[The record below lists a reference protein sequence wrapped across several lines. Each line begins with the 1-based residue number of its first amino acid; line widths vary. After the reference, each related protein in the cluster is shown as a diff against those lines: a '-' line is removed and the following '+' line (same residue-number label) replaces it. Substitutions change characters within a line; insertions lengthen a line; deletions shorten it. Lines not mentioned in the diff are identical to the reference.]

1 MSPASRRA
9 ATALPAALQP
19 WHRWLQWF
27 EPALAVQL
35 GDLLLRLDPLLG
47 RLQDRVQAGPAP
59 PDGLG
64 DLQPRGPYER
74 LLATEWLL
82 AGELPDEFLR
92 RAAMGEH
99 LFLAPPP
106 QGRKAQ
112 RLIVALFDAGPL
124 QLGAPRLAH
133 LALWILLAR
142 RALAGRGLLRWGV
155 LQAPGELRPAET
167 AGQLRWLLTDR
178 SFEPASARHEGGWR
192 QALAAL
198 PAPPA
203 ECWLVGAG
211 SLATSLQP
219 THHVSMRRHLAGD
232 ALEVAVAQPRRPE
245 RALRLPLPP
254 AAAASALLRGEFGAA
269 ARPPPHE
276 RFPQPLSLLRAPV
289 LSLKGRLVAVPL
301 LDLPGVVVFTVP
313 PGRHRRPTAPRYQGW
328 QAGVEP
334 LALCFDG
341 KQVTGV
347 LGDREHLF
355 FWQQHGLSGRPRPPD
370 EAFHAPPGAAAWLP
384 AAWLRRGSAER
395 LCVLDRAGRLL
406 RWDLAGPGV
415 HGPLPEP
422 PAWLDTH
429 VLALAQCADDSVVYA
444 RMGTAGMARLCC
456 LHAEG
461 PPVVMT
467 TLSDARPD
475 SQVWLALGG
484 PDHRSGGACAVG
496 TDRGS
501 SSQQTWRVTLWP
513 PEDEAPAAGAEITA
527 RDAYSVT
534 LLPGWKAVGLVRDG
548 RTDHYTLVVLSDDR
562 RQLYRV
568 AARRLE
574 LLFTA
579 TAPVLK
585 CSVCPNSGLVALLT
599 EQRQLVVYATS
610 EQAVRLIVDT
620 GPAQQPQAHGIP

>member
-1 MSPASRRA
+1 VSPP
-9 ATALPAALQP
+9 LPAALQP
-19 WHRWLQWF
+19 WHPWLQWF
-27 EPALAVQL
+27 EPGLAAQL

-47 RLQDRVQAGPAP
+47 RLQERRQAGPAP

-142 RALAGRGLLRWGV
+142 RALAGRGVLRWGV
-155 LQAPGELRPAET
+155 LQAPGELRPADT
-167 AGQLRWLLTDR
+167 AGQLRWLLADR
-178 SFEPASARHEGGWR
+178 SFEPASTRHEGGWR

-211 SLATSLQP
+211 SQATSLQP
-219 THHVSMRRHLAGD
+219 THRVSTRRHLAGD
-232 ALEVAVAQPRRPE
+232 ALEVAVTQPRQPE
-245 RALRLPLPP
+245 RALQLPLPP
-254 AAAASALLRGEFGAA
+254 AAAAGALLRGEFGTAT
-269 ARPPPHE
+269 RSSPHQ
-276 RFPQPLSLLRAPV
+276 RFPQPLSLLRTPV

-313 PGRHRRPTAPRYQGW
+313 PGRHRRPSAPRYQGW

-355 FWQQHGLSGRPRPPD
+355 FWQQHGLSGQPRPPD

-384 AAWLRRGSAER
+384 AAWLRSGNAQR
-395 LCVLDRAGRLL
+395 LCVLDRSGRLL
-406 RWDLAGPGV
+406 CWDMAGPQA
-415 HGPLPEP
+415 HGPAPQA
-422 PAWLDTH
+422 PACLATQ
-429 VLALAQCADDSVVYA
+429 VLALAQCADDSLIYA
-444 RMGTAGMARLCC
+444 CVHRAGAALYCVD
-456 LHAEG
+456 AEG
-461 PPVVMT
+461 SPIVMAQG
-467 TLSDARPD
+467 LDAA
-475 SQVWLALGG
+475 SNAQVWLALDGSG
-484 PDHRSGGACAVG
+484 PRCGGACAVG
-496 TDRGS
+496 VDLGDMD
-501 SSQQTWRVTLWP
+501 QETWRVNQWHRKPEALAADDWTLVR
-513 PEDEAPAAGAEITA
+513 TA
-527 RDAYSVT
+527 YRVT

-548 RTDHYTLVVLSDDR
+548 QANHYTLVVLSEDR

-568 AARRLE
+568 AVRRLE

-585 CSVCPNSGLVALLT
+585 CSVCPNTGIVALLT
-599 EQRQLVVYATS
+599 EQRQLVVYATA
-610 EQAVRLIVDT
+610 EQAVRLIVDS
-620 GPAQQPQAHGIP
+620 GPAQQPQAHGTA